1 MKQKKKLRLRL
12 TAIGTSLCIMGSMFI
27 PSVSVFAA
35 QAPEDIPSISSTT
48 VSGDEDWTRLRLDL
62 GVPEKNRTGSWGT
75 PLGNGVFAVKE
86 NGGVAEDVF
95 QLNHSTFWSGDPQY
109 GEDLSEGG
117 EGSYGNSPEERL
129 LGYQSVR
136 QKLVDA
142 YREGISDE
150 ERLAIFK
157 TIEEETKRIWS
168 APCAAQSTFLPLG
181 RMVLNFPELTSGTDS
196 YNRSLDM
203 DGATSDIEFKKG
215 SVTYTRQSFI
225 SNPANV
231 MAVKIA
237 NDGGEKMK
245 MDVGLEL
252 PNEMAGKAALNQVT
266 LDEETN
272 EVIMT
277 GRAPIVKDGEQ
288 VTWYEDR
295 GVTFEA
301 RVKVLPVN
309 GKVTVSGN
317 KLQVTDADEIILLYT
332 CETSFKD
339 FKTDP
344 SNSGIDVA
352 GNVRTTLDSAV
363 EKGYNKLLREHQ
375 EDFRSLFRR
384 LWIDM
389 DGESITA
396 EDGTMITPF
405 DYARHYQYGRYIA
418 LSCERQNSQAPQN
431 LLGLWNASW
440 WPPNQSAYYL
450 NENVQKM
457 QVIKGSGNLADTS
470 DALYKLIATF
480 ADEKT
485 GGKTAQESYGAPEGS
500 WVVAHSSD
508 IWGKT
513 GMWGDEI
520 EYGSW
525 TSGGI
530 WALDTLYDKYDF
542 TQDIQLLEKYYPL
555 MEGAARFA
563 LSNLVEADGV
573 NGELKGYLMVAPAG
587 SPEHWYKLPGGGKA
601 AFDISTAADVQIY
614 NNLFNMLE
622 SGAKELEAA
631 GIGYDQA
638 FLGEVLEAREKLV
651 PLELFI
657 DQDTGRLREFYNEY
671 PVGDAGHR
679 HVSQLLG
686 TFMNHSDINET
697 DTPELYYASQSEA
710 QRNFSIGG
718 GGHPDRATMALR
730 LGDPQLAF
738 SKIPHGVAG
747 TTYKQGDWRY
757 WCPIGNSVAEAILD
771 SRFEGLNLMENIPEQ
786 WSSGKIRGICGRGGY
801 QLSME
806 WKDGELV
813 NCTVDSTTGKT
824 PRVFYKGEG
833 VKLSEDARFTVNRAE
848 VSLEELKAEAQ
859 EKLTGKYT
867 EKSKQNLRAAL
878 EGGSYEEI
886 SRGLLAMD
894 PVGRPVHDD
903 VQVKAEDDK
912 VVLTKTG
919 ETVQLTT
926 NADEDV
932 AVRWTIESMIP
943 GQETD
948 KIAKVD
954 SNGLVTA
961 TGGGKVKVTAT
972 LLDGSRATGSIE
984 LLLKLPT
991 IKTFDDRDSGIIYD
1005 GDSWEEWNE
1014 GKHFNGTITNCYN
1027 AGDKATFTFS
1037 GTGVEFVTS
1046 TGGHLGSFSVTLDGQ
1061 VVEKEISVNA
1071 ENGVAQYVGYS
1082 NMDLTD
1088 KEHTIVITSLGG
1100 SGKGRIDVDAFNV
1113 RTNSIQEPESV
1124 VLDQSVIRLTAGAS
1138 AELHASVLPEDALVI
1153 YNWSS
1158 LDETIA
1164 FVKDGKVSARKV
1176 GTTTV
1181 SVYPEGYSDMKA
1193 ECTVIVTADKD
1204 ALSKL
1209 SEEAIEITADN
1220 YTQQSYQNL
1229 QVEIEKADGI
1239 INDDTAGQDVV
1250 DAQTEALK
1258 KAIEDLVKLA
1268 SQGEKDALKA
1278 AVSGAKS
1285 YQPDRYTQE
1294 SYEVLQEVIK
1304 AAETVLNNSD
1314 ASWQEVSD
1322 QIGKLV
1328 QAVAGLEDIRADK
1341 GNLAE
1346 LYESVKNMDLT
1357 VYTIESAEEFV
1368 SALTQT
1374 EEILGKENASKKEV
1388 AEAEA
1393 RLIKALAGLEK
1404 VPSDEETDYTLAEV
1418 VYNAYAGLDMA
1429 VYTEESAQ
1437 AFVTALEAVNDILT
1451 SQNAIQEQV
1460 DAAVSNLISAA
1471 AGLQFAI
1478 EKPDLK
1484 YQLSAFYESVIGMD
1498 LGVYTAES
1506 AAYLNEAL
1514 GKAKEILDTADYV
1527 DKIEIAKAEADLL
1540 KAFAQLEKI
1549 PAESKP
1555 DDSTLRMLVEA
1566 YNRLDTGKY
1575 TPETADKLKNALAEA
1590 ERLIGNPDVSQQDI
1604 VSAAAKLVNA
1614 AANLEEKP
1622 QVPELKADTSMLKIL
1637 SQAYSGLDLTV
1648 YTDISAGKLKQ
1659 ALQSAALLLQNSN
1672 AVQSEV
1678 DRAASQLVAAASALE
1693 LKPPVPQKPSAPIL
1707 GKGETIMYKG
1717 LKYKVTNEVKG
1728 KATVSVIGT
1737 ARKSYKSI
1745 TIPSSVI
1752 LKGVKCKV
1760 TEIGEKAFYKMRSL
1774 KKVTIG
1780 SSVERIGKRSFYG
1793 DRKLK
1798 DITIK
1803 SKRLKKVY
1811 NEAFKGIYKKAEIDV
1826 PSSKVNYYQ
1835 KLFKNKGQSKDVKIK

>member
-27 PSVSVFAA
+27 PSVSMAAA
-35 QAPEDIPSISSTT
+35 QSPEDTSSISYTT
-48 VSGDEDWTRLRLDL
+48 VSGDEDWSRLRLDL
-62 GVPEKNRTGSWGT
+62 GAPENNKTGSWGT
-75 PLGNGVFAVKE
+75 PLGNGVFAAKE

-117 EGSYGNSPEERL
+117 EGSYGNTPEERL
-129 LGYQSVR
+129 QGYQSVR

-168 APCAAQSTFLPLG
+168 APCAAQSTYLPMG

-196 YNRSLDM
+196 YHRSLDM

-215 SVTYTRQSFI
+215 DVTYTRQSFI

-237 NDGGEKMK
+237 NDGGEKMQ

-252 PNEMAGKAALNQVT
+252 PNEMTGKAALNQVT

-272 EVIMT
+272 EVVMT
-277 GRAPIVKDGEQ
+277 GRAPIVKDGKQ

-309 GKVTVSGN
+309 GKVTASGN

-352 GNVRTTLDSAV
+352 GNVRSALDRAV
-363 EKGYNKLLREHQ
+363 EKGYDELLREHQ

-457 QVIKGSGNLADTS
+457 QVIKGTGNLADTS
-470 DALYKLIATF
+470 DALYKLIDTF
-480 ADEKT
+480 ADETT

-542 TQDIQLLEKYYPL
+542 TQDIHLLEKYYPL

-601 AFDISTAADVQIY
+601 SFDISTAADVQIY

-631 GIGYDQA
+631 GIQYDQA
-638 FLGEVLEAREKLV
+638 FLGEVLEARKKLI

-671 PVGDAGHR
+671 QVGDAGHR

-697 DTPELYYASQSEA
+697 DTPELYYASQAEA

-747 TTYKQGDWRY
+747 TTYKQNDWRY

-833 VKLSEDARFTVNRAE
+833 VNLSEDARFTVNRAE

-859 EKLTGKYT
+859 EKLTEKYT
-867 EKSKQNLRAAL
+867 EESKQNLRAAL

-886 SRGLLAMD
+886 SRGLLAME

-912 VVLTKTG
+912 VVLTKAG

-926 NADEDV
+926 NAGEDA

-943 GQETD
+943 GQEAD

-954 SNGLVTA
+954 ANGLVTA
-961 TGGGKVKVTAT
+961 AGGGKVKVTAT
-972 LLDGSRATGSIE
+972 LLDGSRASGSIE

-991 IKTFDDRDSGIIYD
+991 IKTFDDRNSGIIYE

-1027 AGDKATFTFS
+1027 AGDKATFTFN
-1037 GTGVEFVTS
+1037 GTGVEFITS
-1046 TGGHLGSFSVTLDGQ
+1046 TGGHVGSFSVTLDGQ
-1061 VVEKEISVNA
+1061 VVEQEISVNV

-1082 NMDLTD
+1082 NMDLTAG
-1088 KEHTIVITSLGG
+1088 EHTIVITSLGG

-1113 RTNSIQEPESV
+1113 RTNSIQEPESI

-1138 AELHASVLPEDALVI
+1138 AELHPSVLPEDALVI

-1158 LDETIA
+1158 LDESIA
-1164 FVKDGKVSARKV
+1164 AVKDGKVSALQV

-1181 SVYPEGYSDMKA
+1181 SVYPEGYPDMKA

-1209 SEEAIEITADN
+1209 SEEAKEITADN

-1229 QVEIEKADGI
+1229 QEEIEKADGI

-1258 KAIEDLVKLA
+1258 KAIDDLVKLA

-1278 AVSGAKS
+1278 AVTGAKS

-1294 SYEVLQEVIK
+1294 SYEVLQKAIK
-1304 AAETVLNNSD
+1304 AAETVLNNAD

-1322 QIGKLV
+1322 KIGKLV
-1328 QAVAGLEDIRADK
+1328 QAVAGLEDITADK

-1346 LYESVKNMDLT
+1346 LYESVKDMDLT
-1357 VYTIESAEEFV
+1357 VYTIESAEELEA
-1368 SALTQT
+1368 ALTQA
-1374 EEILGKENASKKEV
+1374 EEVLGKENASKKEV
-1388 AEAEA
+1388 SEAEA

-1404 VPSDEETDYTLAEV
+1404 MPSEEETDYTLAEV
-1418 VYNAYAGLDMA
+1418 VYNAYKGLDIKM
-1429 VYTEESAQ
+1429 YTEESAQ
-1437 AFVTALEAVNDILT
+1437 AFVAALEAVNDILT
-1451 SQNAIQEQV
+1451 SKNAVQEQV

-1471 AGLQFAI
+1471 AGLQYAI
-1478 EKPDLK
+1478 EEPDLK
-1484 YQLSAFYESVIGMD
+1484 YQLSAFYDSVIGMD
-1498 LGVYTAES
+1498 LSVYTAES

-1514 GKAKEILDTADYV
+1514 LKAKEILDTADYV
-1527 DKIEIAKAEADLL
+1527 DKTEIAKAEADLL

-1549 PAESKP
+1549 PAESNP

-1575 TPETADKLKNALAEA
+1575 TPETAVKLKNALAEA
-1590 ERLIGNPDVSQQDI
+1590 ERLIGNPDASQQDI
-1604 VSAAAKLVNA
+1604 DSAAAEIINA
-1614 AANLEEKP
+1614 AANLVEKP
-1622 QVPELKADTSMLKIL
+1622 HVVETKADTSMLKIL

-1648 YTDISAGKLKQ
+1648 YTDLSAGKLKQ
-1659 ALQSAALLLQNSN
+1659 ALQSAALLLQNPN
-1672 AVQSEV
+1672 AVQSDV
-1678 DRAASQLVAAASALE
+1678 DRVASQLVAAASALE
-1693 LKPPVPQKPSAPIL
+1693 LKPPVPQKPSAPVL
-1707 GKGETIMYKG
+1707 RKGETIMYKG
-1717 LKYKVTNEVKG
+1717 LKYKVTNAVKG
-1728 KATVSVIGT
+1728 KATVSVTGT

-1745 TIPSSVI
+1745 TIPSSVT

-1774 KKVTIG
+1774 KKVTMG
-1780 SSVERIGKRSFYG
+1780 SYVERIGQRAFYG
-1793 DRKLK
+1793 DKKLK

-1811 NEAFKGIYKKAEIDV
+1811 KEAFKGIYRKAEIDV
-1826 PSSKVNYYQ
+1826 PSSKVNNYQ
-1835 KLFKNKGQSKDVKIK
+1835 RLFKNKGQSKDVKIK